1 VKRGSESNRINVL
14 VLEDRS
20 SDAELLIAQLREA
33 GFETIWHRVETEKEY
48 VERLDAGWD
57 LIVADYQLP
66 QFDALRALQLLRA
79 RELDIPFIIVSG
91 KVGDDFIVEAMKQ
104 GAADFLLKD
113 RMARLGIAV
122 EQALERKR
130 MRMSQKEAEQKVRL
144 AMAESER
151 IRSELEAAN
160 RALAGK
166 NAQLSEF
173 YQTAQRFVEDV
184 SHEFRTPL
192 TVIKGYAEAIADGLA
207 GPITAQQK
215 EFLGYVSDR
224 TRDLAQ
230 MVDDLL
236 DSSKLRAGTMRID
249 RKRHR
254 AQKIVAHARMMI
266 MAKAAANEI
275 EVVEDID
282 ADLPEVYGDAEKSGR
297 VLVNFAV
304 NAIKFSPSGG
314 RITLWARRTAEGG
327 AEIGVTDQG
336 PGISLE
342 NQHLLFERFRQVG
355 DSQNGSAK
363 GFGLGLN
370 IARDLVALNLGQI
383 RLVSSPGQGSTFS
396 FTLPPNDP
404 RIVLEG
410 YMNYLRL
417 LPKRVG
423 TIGILS
429 VECQSPHG
437 MNDNIRDLLTATLQ
451 PTDLVLDGP
460 RECSFLLVGYT
471 DDLCGWVK
479 RMRKAAAKFASQLDP
494 SNTRDPIHID
504 VLGDWPWP
512 AAERQAMA
520 GMMAEFSDGGL
531 IHA

>member
-1 VKRGSESNRINVL
+1 MKRDGEPNRINVL
-14 VLEDRS
+14 LLEDRS
-20 SDAELLIAQLREA
+20 SDAELMMAQFREA
-33 GFETIWHRVETEKEY
+33 GFVATWQRVETEKEY
-48 VERLDAGWD
+48 VASLNAGFD
-57 LIVADYQLP
+57 LIMADYQLP
-66 QFDALRALQLLRA
+66 QFDAIRALQLLRG

-113 RMARLGIAV
+113 RMARLGTAV

-130 MRMSQKEAEQKVRL
+130 MRVSHKEAEQKLRL

-151 IRSELEAAN
+151 NRSELKAAN
-160 RALAGK
+160 HALAGK

-192 TVIKGYAEAIADGLA
+192 TVIKGYAEAMADGLA
-207 GPITAQQK
+207 GPITNEQK
-215 EFLGYVSDR
+215 EFLGYVTDR

-236 DSSKLRAGTMRID
+236 DSSKLRGGTMRID

-254 AQKIVAHARMMI
+254 AEKIVAHARMMV
-266 MAKAAANEI
+266 MAKAAANHI

-282 ADLPEVYGDAEKSGR
+282 ANLPEVYGDAEKSGR

-304 NAIKFSPSGG
+304 NAIKFSLPGK
-314 RITLWARRTAEGG
+314 RIILWARRSAEGG

-342 NQHLLFERFRQVG
+342 NQNLLFERFRQVG
-355 DSQNGSAK
+355 DSRNGIAK

-370 IARDLVALNLGQI
+370 IARDLVALNLGLI
-383 RLVSSPGQGSTFS
+383 RVVSSPGQGSTFS
-396 FTLPPNDP
+396 FTLPSNDP
-404 RIVLEG
+404 RIVLER
-410 YMNYLRL
+410 YMNYLHL

-423 TIGILS
+423 TIGLLR
-429 VECQSPHG
+429 VEPHSSHG
-437 MNDNIRDLLTATLQ
+437 TDENIRDLLTATLQ
-451 PTDLVLDGP
+451 PTDLILDGP
-460 RECSFLLVGYT
+460 REGSFLLVGYT
-471 DDLCGWVK
+471 DDLGGWVE
-479 RMRKAAAKFASQLDP
+479 RMRKAAMKFASQLDT
-494 SNTRDPIHID
+494 SNVHDPIQID
-504 VLGDWPWP
+504 VIGTWPWP
-512 AAERQAMA
+512 AQEEKAMA
-520 GMMAEFSDGGL
+520 HMMENFSHGGL
-531 IHA
+531 VHA

>member
-1 VKRGSESNRINVL
+1 VKRDGESNRINIL

-20 SDAELLIAQLREA
+20 SDAELMIAQLRDA
-33 GFETIWHRVETEKEY
+33 GFQTTWRCVETEKEY
-48 VERLDAGWD
+48 VESLNPGLD

-66 QFDALRALQLLRA
+66 QFDALLALQLLRA

-122 EQALERKR
+122 EQALDRKR
-130 MRMSQKEAEQKVRL
+130 MRVSHKEAEQKLRL

-160 RALAGK
+160 QALAGK

-192 TVIKGYAEAIADGLA
+192 TVIKGYAEAMADGLA
-207 GPITAQQK
+207 GPITVEQK
-215 EFLGYVSDR
+215 KFLGYVSDR

-236 DSSKLRAGTMRID
+236 DSGKLRAGTMRID

-254 AQKIVAHARMMI
+254 VEEILAHTRLIIVA
-266 MAKAAANEI
+266 KATANQV
-275 EVVEDID
+275 EVVENIES
-282 ADLPEVYGDAEKSGR
+282 DLPDIFADAEKSGR
-297 VLVNFAV
+297 VLLNFAV
-304 NAIKFSPSGG
+304 NAIKFSPAGG

-342 NQHLLFERFRQVG
+342 NQNLLFERFSQVG
-355 DSQNGSAK
+355 DSQNGAAK

-370 IARDLVALNLGQI
+370 IAHNLVALNLGQI
-383 RLVSSPGQGSTFS
+383 HVVSSPGHGSTFS

-437 MNDNIRDLLTATLQ
+437 INDNIRDLLTATLQ

-460 RECSFLLVGYT
+460 RERSFLLVGYT
-471 DDLCGWVK
+471 DDLSGWVE
-479 RMRKAAAKFASQLDP
+479 RMRKAAAKFASQLNP
-494 SNTRDPIHID
+494 SNAHDPIHID
-504 VLGDWPWP
+504 VLGAWPWP
-512 AAERQAMA
+512 EAEKQAMA
-520 GMMAEFSDGGL
+520 RMMEEFSHRGL
-531 IHA
+531 IYA